1 MLAITKRCLANEAS
15 EKSEIRDIGDDRRII
30 EMAQRIRQMEGDL
43 KTTIAALSHCTGS
56 SGAGQPAIRY
66 STADDVTSLLDGTPA
81 STLIAPAAESEWH
94 SLQRQRRAL
103 EAAIPTARHRLR
115 TLRTR
120 LEIEEVN
127 RLGPKL
133 KLSYGSFL
141 DAIEASLF
149 HLREHHELLTRMHR
163 AGVGYDSLG
172 VWKLSPREE
181 QMLHGGHEPNLE
193 KYLEIR
199 REATGLDGETE

>member
-1 MLAITKRCLANEAS
+1 MAHLLRRLEA
-15 EKSEIRDIGDDRRII
+15 ELKEIIG
-30 EMAQRIRQMEGDL
+30 
-43 KTTIAALSHCTGS
+43 KLSTCTGA

-66 STADDVTSLLDGTPA
+66 STADDVKSLLGGTPT
-81 STLIAPAAESEWH
+81 STLTSPIEENQWH

-103 EAAIPTARHRLR
+103 EAAIPAARHRLR

-120 LEIEEVN
+120 LEIDEVN